1 MDGLYTQRC
10 KQDGMRRLACQKTT
24 PAKSER
30 IGESF
35 VIWTA
40 FEKSATD
47 KRHLNV
53 SAIGN
58 KKTNQA

>member
-1 MDGLYTQRC
+1 MDGLNTEARE
-10 KQDGMRRLACQKTT
+10 QDEIKRLACQKRT

-35 VIWTA
+35 VTWTA

-47 KRHLNV
+47 KR
-53 SAIGN
+53 
-58 KKTNQA
+58 KC

>member
-1 MDGLYTQRC
+1 MDRLNTQRRE
-10 KQDGMRRLACQKTT
+10 QDGMKRLACQKTT

-35 VIWTA
+35 VTWIA

-47 KRHLNV
+47 KR
-53 SAIGN
+53 
-58 KKTNQA
+58 KC

>member
-1 MDGLYTQRC
+1 MDGLNTQARE
-10 KQDGMRRLACQKTT
+10 QDERKKRLACQKRT

-35 VIWTA
+35 VTWTA

-47 KRHLNV
+47 KR
-53 SAIGN
+53 
-58 KKTNQA
+58 KC